1 MFIPEPITT
10 VLPDGSV
17 RHPIITICGSTKFPE
32 ELTAAVGELT
42 HAGWL
47 LFPVGVTPASRTI
60 DDAKKVMLNDIHQQ
74 KIRMSDAIYVVNKD
88 GYIGKSTAY
97 EIRYAHLWKR
107 SVYYMEGDGDHVN
120 EHQRREED
128 L

>member
-1 MFIPEPITT
+1 MFIPNPVTT

-17 RHPIITICGSTKFPE
+17 RHPIITICGSTRFKDE
-32 ELTAAVGELT
+32 IIAAVGELT

-47 LFPVGVTPASRTI
+47 VFPVGVTDKSRVI
-60 DDAKKVMLNDIHQQ
+60 DDAKKVLLNDIHEQ

-97 EIRYAHLWKR
+97 EIRYAQLWKR
-107 SVYYMEGDGDHVN
+107 TVYYMEGGEDGGQN
-120 EHQRREED
+120 AER
-128 L
+128 